1 VGVATYRKIF
11 LKTARKSKQLDIR
24 QCCSICGKKLKFH
37 RTTDN
42 PLACW
47 ECMTIN
53 E

>member
-1 VGVATYRKIF
+1 VGVATYTKIF

-24 QCCSICGKKLKFH
+24 QRCSICGKKLNFH

-42 PLACW
+42 LLACW